1 MVVKEGGFRSLTLQF
16 FTPISSETIW
26 CPRYG
31 LIVKE
36 ILLYKSL
43 LFSKKDRVLGNL
55 PERVRYLLT
64 FGIF

>member
-55 PERVRYLLT
+55 P
-64 FGIF
+64 